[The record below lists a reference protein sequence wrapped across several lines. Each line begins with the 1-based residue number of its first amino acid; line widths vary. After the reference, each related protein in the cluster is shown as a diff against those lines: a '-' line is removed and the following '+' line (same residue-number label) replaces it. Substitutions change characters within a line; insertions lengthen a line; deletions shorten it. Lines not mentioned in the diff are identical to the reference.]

1 MPAAGNTPGSSGVTG
16 AGGAEFRR
24 LLLATAISVFGSYA
38 AAIAL
43 AVRTFEDT
51 HQPAWVSAVFA
62 AEFVPP
68 VVIGVFFADRLNR
81 LRPGRAL
88 ICSDLVNAA
97 VFALLAGIHVPVAV
111 VALATVAGAATGVF
125 RPISI
130 GVVPAVVGEEH
141 IDEANGR
148 LFAVDTA
155 MSAIGQAASGAI
167 VAVAGA
173 AVVLGGNA
181 VSFALSAVLLSGC
194 RSLAAVPATEGPRR
208 TPLRRLRRS
217 ARTIRRAAPLRQV
230 VVAWMPVLLALGIVN
245 SIEVPLLL
253 GPLAAGAAV
262 TGITIAAASAGQ
274 TLGSLIAPRLG
285 ERLGRRYP
293 LVLGM
298 IGATVVASGASPVVA
313 LVILLFIA
321 GGIANGLAIV
331 HNRSVVQRSAE
342 ADERAGLLALLM
354 AAGGVM
360 TAAGAAAGGAIA
372 SASTPRAAF
381 VAAGAV
387 GLAAAG
393 AAWAVGGSERG
404 SKLVTLRPRAGR
416 IRR

>member
-68 VVIGVFFADRLNR
+68 
-81 LRPGRAL
+81 
-88 ICSDLVNAA
+88 
-97 VFALLAGIHVPVAV
+97 
-111 VALATVAGAATGVF
+111 
-125 RPISI
+125 
-130 GVVPAVVGEEH
+130 
-141 IDEANGR
+141 
-148 LFAVDTA
+148 
-155 MSAIGQAASGAI
+155 
-167 VAVAGA
+167 
-173 AVVLGGNA
+173 
-181 VSFALSAVLLSGC
+181 VLLSGC

-253 GPLAAGAAV
+253 GPLAAGAAG

-360 TAAGAAAGGAIA
+360 TAVGAAAGGAIA

-381 VAAGAV
+381 VAAGA
-387 GLAAAG
+387 
-393 AAWAVGGSERG
+393 
-404 SKLVTLRPRAGR
+404 
-416 IRR
+416 

>member
-111 VALATVAGAATGVF
+111 VALATVAGGPPGFSPPIWLGAA
-125 RPISI
+125 
-130 GVVPAVVGEEH
+130 PAVVGEEH

-245 SIEVPLLL
+245 SIEVPL
-253 GPLAAGAAV
+253 
-262 TGITIAAASAGQ
+262 
-274 TLGSLIAPRLG
+274 
-285 ERLGRRYP
+285 
-293 LVLGM
+293 VLGM

-393 AAWAVGGSERG
+393 AAWA
-404 SKLVTLRPRAGR
+404 
-416 IRR
+416 